1 MPKFGIL
8 FISLSIF
15 LIMTVF
21 AFIQT
26 AKAEEIHFNN
36 DIFVLKYSTLSQL
49 NKGYENEYYLKNEG
63 KNNWTKMVGI
73 YYYPEV
79 SNPLKFADKECKTIE
94 STETN
99 VLLKF
104 IENKKADKAA
114 LSYLQNGSANGKNFF
129 EYNIFKYE
137 KHPDSGMMALRYAIR
152 YFFKDNSE
160 ITALA
165 QKVKAENDEY
175 LETIITSQIPPIIE
189 KEIHEN

>member
-15 LIMTVF
+15 FIMTVF

-36 DIFVLKYSTLSQL
+36 DIFALKYSTLSQL

-175 LETIITSQIPPIIE
+175 LETIITSPIPPIIE

>member
-1 MPKFGIL
+1 
-8 FISLSIF
+8 
-15 LIMTVF
+15 MTVF

-36 DIFVLKYSTLSQL
+36 DIFTLKYSTLSQL
-49 NKGYENEYYLKNEG
+49 NKGYENEYYLKNEN

-73 YYYPEV
+73 YYYPGI

-94 STETN
+94 SKETN

-114 LSYLQNGSANGKNFF
+114 LSYLQNGSVNGKNFF

-175 LETIITSQIPPIIE
+175 LQTIITSPIPPIVE
-189 KEIHEN
+189 KEINEN